1 MSSAN
6 KTINNL
12 QYQLFIVSISLL
24 AAANGIALVF
34 MRDTL
39 AGSVLAQV
47 DLLLTPFFLADFV
60 LRLVGAPSKTR
71 YFFRQFGWA
80 DLLGSLWVPGWD
92 ILRLFRIYRV
102 VAITRSIPNASGGKP
117 WRVVRRERANSVFGS
132 MIILAILVLQFGG
145 IAILHFESASP
156 NANITTAGDALWWG
170 IVTISTVG
178 YGDKYPVTSGGRA
191 VGTTAIIVGVALFST
206 IAAFLATAFI
216 SRGKQVEEK
225 EAAQADK
232 SDALLAEVKRL
243 AAELEQRDAR
253 LEARL
258 AASQEQHAAAHEE
271 RLARI
276 ETLLAVREPEV

>member
-1 MSSAN
+1 MASAQR
-6 KTINNL
+6 TVNNL

-24 AAANGIALVF
+24 AAANAIALLF
-34 MRDTL
+34 MRETL

-47 DLLLTPFFLADFV
+47 DLMLTPFFLVDFA
-60 LRLVGAPSKTR
+60 LRLVAAPSRSR

-102 VAITRSIPNASGGKP
+102 VTIIRNIPNASGGKP

-132 MIILAILVLQFGG
+132 MIILAILILEFGG
-145 IAILHFESASP
+145 IAMLHFESASP

-170 IVTISTVG
+170 IVTIATVG
-178 YGDKYPVTSGGRA
+178 YGDKYPITPGGRA
-191 VGTTAIIVGVALFST
+191 VGTATILVGVALFST

-225 EAAQADK
+225 EAAEAEK
-232 SDALLAEVKRL
+232 SEVLLVEVKRL
-243 AAELEQRDAR
+243 AAELERRDTG
-253 LEARL
+253 LESRL
-258 AASQEQHAAAHEE
+258 AATQEHHTATLEE

-276 ETLLAVREPEV
+276 EALLGASIRQT

>member
-1 MSSAN
+1 MSSAQRMV
-6 KTINNL
+6 NNL
-12 QYQLFIVSISLL
+12 QYQLFMVSISLL
-24 AAANGIALVF
+24 AAANGVALLF
-34 MRDTL
+34 MRETL

-47 DLLLTPFFLADFV
+47 DLLLTPFFLVDFAV
-60 LRLVGAPSKTR
+60 RLVAAPSKSR
-71 YFFRQFGWA
+71 YFFREFGWA

-102 VAITRSIPNASGGKP
+102 VAIIRNIPKASSGKP

-132 MIILAILVLQFGG
+132 MIILAILVLEFGG
-145 IAILHFESASP
+145 MAVLHFESASS
-156 NANITTAGDALWWG
+156 NANITSAGDALWWG

-178 YGDKYPVTSGGRA
+178 YGDKYPVTPGGRA

-225 EAAQADK
+225 EAAEAEK
-232 SDALLAEVKRL
+232 NAALLAEVRRL
-243 AAELEQRDAR
+243 AVDLEQRDAS
-253 LEARL
+253 LESRL
-258 AASQEQHAAAHEE
+258 AANQGQHAAALEE

-276 ETLLAVREPEV
+276 EALLDAGARQT

>member
-1 MSSAN
+1 MASAQR
-6 KTINNL
+6 TVNNL

-24 AAANGIALVF
+24 AAANAIALLF
-34 MRDTL
+34 MRETL

-47 DLLLTPFFLADFV
+47 DLMLTPFFLVDFA
-60 LRLVGAPSKTR
+60 LRLVAAPSRSR

-102 VAITRSIPNASGGKP
+102 VTIIRNIPNASGGKP

-132 MIILAILVLQFGG
+132 MIILAILILEFGG
-145 IAILHFESASP
+145 IAMLHFESANP

-170 IVTISTVG
+170 IVTIATVG
-178 YGDKYPVTSGGRA
+178 YGDKYPITPGGRA
-191 VGTTAIIVGVALFST
+191 VGTATILVGVALFST

-225 EAAQADK
+225 EAAEAEK
-232 SDALLAEVKRL
+232 SEVLLVEVKRL
-243 AAELEQRDAR
+243 AAELERRDTG
-253 LEARL
+253 LESRL
-258 AASQEQHAAAHEE
+258 AATQEHHTATLEE

-276 ETLLAVREPEV
+276 EALLGASIRQT

>member
-34 MRDTL
+34 MSETL

-60 LRLVGAPSKTR
+60 LRLVGAPSKSR

-92 ILRLFRIYRV
+92 MLRLFRIYRV
-102 VAITRSIPNASGGKP
+102 VAITRNIPNASGGKP

-145 IAILHFESASP
+145 IAVLHFESASP
-156 NANITTAGDALWWG
+156 NANITTAGDALWWS

-178 YGDKYPVTSGGRA
+178 YGDKYPVTTGGRA

-206 IAAFLATAFI
+206 IAAFLSTAFI

-276 ETLLAVREPEV
+276 ETLLAAREPEG